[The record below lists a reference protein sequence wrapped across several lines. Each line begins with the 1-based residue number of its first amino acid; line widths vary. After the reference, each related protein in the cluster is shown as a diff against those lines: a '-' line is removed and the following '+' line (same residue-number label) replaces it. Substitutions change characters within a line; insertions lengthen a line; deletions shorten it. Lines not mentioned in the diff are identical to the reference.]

1 MKIKRLCAFALV
13 CVMLPA
19 IAACGGVPAP
29 EPEPGAFLSAR
40 RIYTHDDLV
49 YDREHKPVIEQGEVL
64 VRFTYMDTFDEEAWR
79 AGTIIQIAWVI
90 EAITHDIEITGLA
103 LRNTGGENP
112 SYYFTHREDYGF
124 GAAAGETWMLPEG
137 EFTAAFHALMA
148 AAKEAG
154 AKDFWLSPNNYSG
167 ILNPVY
173 DTGTSFRIASY
184 LPEQLRP
191 NAEAIHMST
200 ELMRAYFPFLGTG
213 L

>member
-1 MKIKRLCAFALV
+1 MWRKYLALALASL
-13 CVMLPA
+13 MLPA
-19 IAACGGVPAP
+19 CAACGGAP
-29 EPEPGAFLSAR
+29 EPEPEPFASAR
-40 RIYTHDDLV
+40 RILTHEDLV
-49 YDREHKPVIEQGEVL
+49 YDREHKPVVAPGEVL
-64 VRFTYMDTFDEEAWR
+64 VRFTCMDTFDEEAWR

-90 EAITHDIEITGLA
+90 EAITSDIEITGLA
-103 LRNTGGENP
+103 LRNTDGGNV
-112 SYYFTHREDYGF
+112 SKYLTHREDYGF
-124 GAAAGETWMLPEG
+124 GVAVGETWMLPQE

-148 AAKEAG
+148 AAQAAEPKE
-154 AKDFWLSPNNYSG
+154 FWLSPNNYSG

-200 ELMRAYFPFLGTG
+200 ALMREYFPFLGTG